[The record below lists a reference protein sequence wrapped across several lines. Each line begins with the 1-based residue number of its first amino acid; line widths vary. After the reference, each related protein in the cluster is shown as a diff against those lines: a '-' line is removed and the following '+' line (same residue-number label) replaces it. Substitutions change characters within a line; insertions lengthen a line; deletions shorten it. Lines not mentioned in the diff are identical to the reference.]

1 MFQDTP
7 MTLSRQLRVFLL
19 HARQDEKLVRRLYKR
34 LLKEGADVWLDQKKL
49 QPGQDWVLEI
59 HRAIHSSD
67 VVLACLSRQFNRQ
80 GGFRHKELQIAL
92 EKANLFPEG
101 WTFLI
106 PVRLETCDLPES
118 LRRWQC
124 VDLFERNGYK
134 KLIGVLKGWSVS
146 A

>member
-1 MFQDTP
+1 MFKDTP

-34 LLKEGADVWLDQKKL
+34 LLREGADVWLDQEKL
-49 QPGQDWVLEI
+49 QPGQDWVHEI

-92 EKANLFPEG
+92 EKANTLPEG
-101 WTFLI
+101 LPFLI
-106 PVRLETCDLPES
+106 PVRLESCDLPES

-124 VDLFERNGYK
+124 VDLFERDGYK
-134 KLIGVLKGWSVS
+134 KLTRVLKDWTFN

>member
-1 MFQDTP
+1 

-19 HARQDEKLVRRLYKR
+19 HARQDEKLVRRLYQR
-34 LLKEGADVWLDQKKL
+34 LLREGGADVWLDQEKL
-49 QPGQDWVLEI
+49 QPGQDWVHEI
-59 HRAIHSSD
+59 QRAIHSSD
-67 VVLACLSRQFNRQ
+67 VVLACLSEQFNRQ

-92 EKANLFPEG
+92 EKANTLPEG

-106 PVRLETCDLPES
+106 PTRLETCDLPES

-134 KLIGVLKGWSVS
+134 KLVRVLKGWPFS